1 MFKCLKFQNQCVK
14 DETYIIYNCRS
25 LIKKLKAYREPW
37 LFERHLYF
45 LDVTK
50 YGMSMPMYINLVRE
64 PVARFVSG
72 YYYKRFENPV
82 PMSNEDR
89 NRTIDECVFGNN
101 WEVFAIFLFF
111 SIILFSS
118 LALYLT

>member
-1 MFKCLKFQNQCVK
+1 
-14 DETYIIYNCRS
+14 
-25 LIKKLKAYREPW
+25 
-37 LFERHLYF
+37 
-45 LDVTK
+45 
-50 YGMSMPMYINLVRE
+50 MPMYINLVRE

-111 SIILFSS
+111 FNYFVFFFSIVFNVNMTQSS
-118 LALYLT
+118 FLKFTQYDIGQTIYAMIAF